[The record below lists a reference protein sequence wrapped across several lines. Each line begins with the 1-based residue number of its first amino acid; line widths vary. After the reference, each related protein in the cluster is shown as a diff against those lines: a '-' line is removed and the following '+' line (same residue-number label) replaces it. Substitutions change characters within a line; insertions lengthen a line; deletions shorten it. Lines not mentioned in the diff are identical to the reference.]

1 MDKRKLLRISRF
13 LGDEAVEA
21 LQDKFVV
28 LVGVGAVGSFCLE
41 ALARSG
47 IGSFRLVDFDRVEY
61 SNINR
66 QLVALESTVGELK
79 VEVAK
84 ARIHDI
90 EPATLVETMPIF
102 LDQTNIE
109 AIMAP
114 DSQGRQPDLIVDAI
128 DSVPSKCLLLKYCYF
143 NKIPVV
149 SSMGAALRK
158 DPSLVQTGD
167 LMKTHGCP
175 LAKQVRTT
183 LRKEGVGKGIPVV
196 FSPEEVDFQYGQD
209 GNQKVL
215 GSLPTLTGIFG
226 LNLAHLALNQLL
238 PTPLTGAAS
247 TSSKPTN

>member
-13 LGDEAVEA
+13 IGEEAVSSLE
-21 LQDKFVV
+21 DKFVV
-28 LVGVGAVGSFCLE
+28 IVGVGAVGSFCLE

-66 QLVALESTVGELK
+66 QLVALESTIGKLK

-90 EPATLVETMPIF
+90 EPQTNVEIFPLF
-102 LDQTNIE
+102 LDENNIE
-109 AIMAP
+109 QVVKP
-114 DSQGRQPDLIVDAI
+114 NNQGKNPDLIVDAI
-128 DSVPSKCLLLKYCYF
+128 DSVSSKCLLLNYAYTH
-143 NKIPVV
+143 NIPIV

-175 LAKQVRTT
+175 LAKQVRTR
-183 LRKEGVGKGIPVV
+183 LRKEGVGKGIQVV

-209 GNQKVL
+209 GNQKIL

-226 LNLAHLALNQLL
+226 LTLAQLALNKLL
-238 PTPLTGAAS
+238 PEPLNS
-247 TSSKPTN
+247 N

>member
-13 LGDEAVEA
+13 IGEEAVSSLE
-21 LQDKFVV
+21 DKFVV
-28 LVGVGAVGSFCLE
+28 IVGVGAVGSYCLE
-41 ALARSG
+41 ALSRSG
-47 IGSFRLVDFDRVEY
+47 IGSFRLVDFDTVEY

-66 QLVALESTVGELK
+66 QLVALESTIGKLK

-84 ARIHDI
+84 ERVHDI
-90 EPATLVETMPIF
+90 EVQTSVEILPVF
-102 LDQTNIE
+102 LDENNIE
-109 AIMAP
+109 QVLA
-114 DSQGRQPDLIVDAI
+114 SNKQGKKPDLIVDAI
-128 DSVPSKCLLLKYCYF
+128 DSVPSKCLLLKYAYTH
-143 NKIPVV
+143 NIPIV

-175 LAKQVRTT
+175 LAKQVRTK
-183 LRKEGVGKGIPVV
+183 LRKEGVGKGIQVV

-226 LNLAHLALNQLL
+226 LNLAHLALNKLL
-238 PTPLTGAAS
+238 PQPL
-247 TSSKPTN
+247 N

>member
-13 LGDEAVEA
+13 LGEEAVSSLEE
-21 LQDKFVV
+21 KFVV
-28 LVGVGAVGSFCLE
+28 IVGVGAVGSFCLE

-66 QLVALESTVGELK
+66 QLVALESTVGKLK

-84 ARIHDI
+84 DRVLDI
-90 EPATLVETMPIF
+90 EAQTQVEILPIF
-102 LDQTNIE
+102 LDENNLEEILK
-109 AIMAP
+109 P
-114 DSQGRQPDLIVDAI
+114 NVQGRKPDLIVDAI
-128 DSVPSKCLLLKYCYF
+128 DSVPSKCLLLKYAYDHQ
-143 NKIPVV
+143 IPIV

-175 LAKQVRTT
+175 LAKQVRTR

-226 LNLAHLALNQLL
+226 LNLAHLALKTLIPQAL
-238 PTPLTGAAS
+238 
-247 TSSKPTN
+247 TSS